1 MKLSRIILYK
11 IIIFIVC
18 FIISMMCLVLMSYA
32 ISRPNAE
39 TIDLAFQFKMLIIL
53 MTGAWG
59 LPILLLIALQSLD
72 KKGK

>member
-1 MKLSRIILYK
+1 
-11 IIIFIVC
+11 
-18 FIISMMCLVLMSYA
+18 MSYA